1 MKLLHI
7 CENVF
12 DKLTA
17 MLYNRLKAVL
27 GDDFSNNFPDYVLEQ
42 QHYITSGSRGDP
54 SNAWFA
60 KLSHREHPRLSVN
73 IGVKHGIS
81 GIVISNKGQHS
92 TWSSVKTALLE
103 YIDHTNNKIMKNKIL
118 DAKTKKDSFEV
129 IEILD
134 HLYQGDDRNEEAAE
148 IDTTNR
154 QREFPNHHSR
164 YWQTQIGKYTLQKE
178 VAEESLQY
186 DRFWITPA
194 YTYSI
199 QRDVQVS
206 EYGKIPIWFS
216 VRLAT
221 KVPLGSR
228 GDPSNILYG
237 IGSQQ
242 HNLNKGRKP
251 TSKFLNDLKDFK
263 TANQLLWPEAG
274 GAYALGPSPFL
285 DLQNQVGSRGE
296 GGRQEFRALGGCALD
311 VYRKSTCG
319 GPGHEDTQHEG
330 TINNNFKYYIW
341 QAIYTLLTGSTPEDI
356 ADDVERNVDIFEKI
370 HQYCEQPKIYAS
382 QGCKWIRGN
391 YSNGHIIGHCDLLIA
406 SDYGQLTVRIQH
418 EAKQAPDKLTVTLT
432 LPHMNPSP
440 RADNYDIKG
449 LNRSSASPST
459 EISIQEL
466 EESLNRNDLKDFLN
480 SLADEVISKEVEESL
495 NRNNFKDDESLIV
508 ENDFIDD
515 DIVEM
520 AKDILKPILDE
531 FPEVTIKRGS
541 KNNGKYNKYDLLV
554 LTRPA
559 KPGEKPNANTL
570 IIARGGANM
579 TGDDELD
586 GGLLLGRPGGQYKRI
601 QTEDEL
607 TAGVMAWIKP
617 IKPARRPRSIRNIQP
632 PIGWD
637 VIETDHEVPA
647 LVSGPDSKSDELSYD
662 IDKSEYFP
670 RSIQHRNKR
679 IPGKTISKG
688 DPFTLAI
695 HVKNTDIP
703 QEIFSAL
710 NLHHVGGRAER
721 FIGWI
726 GGTINHQEKAMY
738 INEVQSDLMQRTI
751 EMTNQERFNEKIA
764 KSIVDTKS
772 DLMQARRELATLK
785 RSYGTITNKFRLIE
799 LIQDKTKEVEDLLK
813 KSNHIYKL
821 SDYSNYKSKVENS
834 FKKWI
839 LAFYHSAFNRARQLN
854 LSDIYIISSDKIIS
868 LWGQIRNKDNID
880 GNSLYV
886 RAYDSVAKQIG
897 ATLVDQPTS
906 DMEQDIADGKWTAND
921 WWHIRLNDIPFS
933 ESVRRPQV
941 SGNKYSNM
949 ADLDI
954 ALDLIPYWVKNSKMT
969 INHPDALR

>member
-42 QHYITSGSRGDP
+42 KHYISRGSPGDP

-60 KLSHREHPRLSVN
+60 ELSHREHPRLSVN

-103 YIDHTNNKIMKNKIL
+103 YIDHTNNRIMKNKIL
-118 DAKTKKDSFEV
+118 DAKLKKDSFEV

-134 HLYQGDDRNEEAAE
+134 ERFGLAGDE
-148 IDTTNR
+148 IDTWSAATNR
-154 QREFPNHHSR
+154 WRESPNSHSK
-164 YWQTQIGKYTLQKE
+164 YWQTRIGKYTLQKE
-178 VAEESLQY
+178 VE
-186 DRFWITPA
+186 DRSASWWAA

-199 QRDVQVS
+199 RGDVRVP

-274 GAYALGPSPFL
+274 GAYALGPSPSPFL
-285 DLQNQVGSRGE
+285 DLQVQDLSFWGS
-296 GGRQEFRALGGCALD
+296 
-311 VYRKSTCG
+311 
-319 GPGHEDTQHEG
+319 GPGDTHEG

-418 EAKQAPDKLTVTLT
+418 KAKQAPDKLTVTLT
-432 LPHMNPSP
+432 LPHMNLSP
-440 RADNYDIKG
+440 RADNYDYEG

-495 NRNNFKDDESLIV
+495 NRNNFKDNESLIV

-541 KNNGKYNKYDLLV
+541 KSNGKYNKYDLLV

-570 IIARGGANM
+570 IIARGVN
-579 TGDDELD
+579 
-586 GGLLLGRPGGQYKRI
+586 GLLLGRPGGQYKGI

-607 TAGVMAWIKP
+607 TAGVMTWIKP

-710 NLHHVGGRAER
+710 NLHHVGGQAER

-726 GGTINHQEKAMY
+726 GGTINHQEKTMY

-799 LIQDKTKEVEDLLK
+799 LIQDKTKEVEDLLE

-854 LSDIYIISSDKIIS
+854 LSDIYIISSDKIIK

-880 GNSLYV
+880 GNSLYI

-906 DMEQDIADGKWTAND
+906 DMEQDIDDGKWTAND

-933 ESVRRPQV
+933 ESIRRPQT

-949 ADLDI
+949 ADLDL